1 MNSTTVNLGGRRPW
15 HTINHGHDPNHKAES
30 KCIQRTKGN
39 NARAYSVKE
48 KMKT

>member
-15 HTINHGHDPNHKAES
+15 RTIDHGHDPNHKAES
-30 KCIQRTKGN
+30 KSIQRAKGN
-39 NARAYSVKE
+39 NAGAYSVDE

>member
-39 NARAYSVKE
+39 NARAYSVNE